1 MGQRRTGHLLKG
13 IDKMKTQRLMTLL
26 AVTLSLSFFVSGQE
40 AKHKKLIGFDHST
53 PTPLFLK
60 KNIAE
65 MEKRAPYDGI
75 GIRVATSGKVNGKT
89 INCSGWTVCSNI
101 PWKYE
106 WFADTVKTLQEIKF
120 KKFKHNF
127 LRTTVHPGTLSLF
140 SDTDWAAAGN
150 NFSILSKIAKE
161 GGLKGLFFDI
171 EDYANSLFA
180 YKKERYPGKSLEDV
194 KKMMRKRGQEIGNAV
209 FRAYPDIVLFCPFGP
224 SINRIIAEAPNL
236 ETKDAWANTY
246 VLFPAFFNGLLDVLP
261 ATAVIVDGH
270 EGRGYYAEFK
280 LIRKIHNQL
289 SPRLVQPENMEKY
302 KNQVQLGIGLY
313 LDPYFYPEAMKKTS
327 QFFRALAPE
336 NKDRLSV
343 FRHNL
348 DQSFATSEEYV
359 WTWGEGA
366 AWWKE
371 AAPGKK
377 MPLWEDFCPG
387 VTAATEEIRS
397 KY

>member
-1 MGQRRTGHLLKG
+1 M
-13 IDKMKTQRLMTLL
+13 
-26 AVTLSLSFFVSGQE
+26 
-40 AKHKKLIGFDHST
+40 
-53 PTPLFLK
+53 
-60 KNIAE
+60 
-65 MEKRAPYDGI
+65 
-75 GIRVATSGKVNGKT
+75 
-89 INCSGWTVCSNI
+89 
-101 PWKYE
+101 
-106 WFADTVKTLQEIKF
+106 
-120 KKFKHNF
+120 
-127 LRTTVHPGTLSLF
+127 
-140 SDTDWAAAGN
+140 
-150 NFSILSKIAKE
+150 SKIAKE

-180 YKKERYPGKSLEDV
+180 YKKERYPGKSLEDA
-194 KKMMRKRGQEIGNAV
+194 KKMMRKRGREIGNAV
-209 FRAYPDIVLFCPFGP
+209 FRAYPDIVLFCPFGL

-327 QFFRALAPE
+327 QFFRALAPK